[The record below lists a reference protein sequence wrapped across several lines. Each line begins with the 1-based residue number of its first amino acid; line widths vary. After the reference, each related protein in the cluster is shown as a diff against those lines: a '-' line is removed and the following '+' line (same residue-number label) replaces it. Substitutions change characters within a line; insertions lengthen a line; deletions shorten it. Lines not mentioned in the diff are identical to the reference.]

1 MSMPLRKAELTQEDE
16 VNVGRSRLY
25 ALLGLGLSYPGEALE
40 ETQDELWELTW
51 ALYPELLTTDELTRV
66 TAKGLEP
73 EYIAMFDGVD
83 RRRHVKPYEALWY
96 EGDRGKRQWEVKQF
110 YQFFGLSLESDKNE
124 MPDKVATELEFMH
137 VLAYRSVLAK
147 GASRGGALKRD
158 PNEYQH
164 YRAAQRDFLDR
175 HLAKWLPQFCERV
188 VEVTQEPYYARLAK
202 VVSRFVQD
210 DLEWLSA
217 NA

>member
-1 MSMPLRKAELTQEDE
+1 MSIPLRKVELTQEDE
-16 VNVGRSRLY
+16 ANVARSRMY
-25 ALLGLGLSYPGEALE
+25 ALLGLGFSYPGEGLE
-40 ETQDELWELTW
+40 ESQNELWGLTR
-51 ALYPELLTTDELTRV
+51 ALYPELLKTDEPASV
-66 TAKGLEP
+66 TAKALEP
-73 EYIAMFDGVD
+73 EYIVMFDGVD

-110 YQFFGLSLESDKNE
+110 YRFFGLSLESGKNE
-124 MPDKVATELEFMH
+124 MPDKVAAELEFMH

-147 GASRGGALKRD
+147 NAAQGGGMTQD

-164 YRAAQRDFLDR
+164 YRAAQRDFLGR

-188 VEVTQEPYYARLAK
+188 VEVTEQPYYTLLAK
-202 VVSRFVQD
+202 VASRFVQD

-217 NA
+217 DP